1 MLNLFKIDASLKK
14 RWLNCGFRCNLH
26 AMRGIKISWLVGII
40 ALAVVGVSFLQVKWL
55 SNALELRQQ
64 VFDQTVEQSLN
75 TISHWIMFDAQD
87 LELSPDSSSF
97 DQGQVLIAD
106 GMHNQSRGVLL
117 RMESLPMDSLVAL
130 ALAENGITAK
140 AVYGAFDRYGQPAY
154 LEGENEIYREEL
166 IGEGYDVA
174 LGPLQLHVFF
184 PNLKKYLLESQLGA
198 FVLSG
203 FMLLVIAVG
212 LIYVMKSVMKSKEL
226 VRIRRDLMNNLTH
239 ELKTPI
245 STIGLASEALGD
257 TDLVLNEEQTSHY
270 IGMIRGE
277 NKRLGVLVEKVL
289 QASLTDS
296 KSMKLYMQQV
306 NVHDIIKE
314 VVRNVTMQVRRKGG
328 KIELNIVAE
337 NPIIQADSIH
347 LTNVIFNLIDNAIKY
362 SPDGAQIQISSSQTD
377 EGVELR
383 FRDNGLGIP
392 KEFLGKV
399 FERLFRVPTG
409 NVHDVKGFGL
419 GLSYVKNVV
428 ERHHGTIYA
437 ESEPHV
443 GSTFVMKLKSNP
455 IP

>member
-1 MLNLFKIDASLKK
+1 M
-14 RWLNCGFRCNLH
+14 GG
-26 AMRGIKISWLVGII
+26 MKISWLVGII
-40 ALAVVGVSFLQVKWL
+40 ALAVIGVSFLQVKWL
-55 SNALELRQQ
+55 SNALDLRQQ
-64 VFDQTVEQSLN
+64 IFDQTVEQSLN
-75 TISHWIMFDAQD
+75 TISHWILVEADEETLLLD
-87 LELSPDSSSF
+87 TSSIH
-97 DQGQVLIAD
+97 QGQILIAD
-106 GMHNQSRGVLL
+106 GMQRKSRSVLL
-117 RMESLPMDSLVAL
+117 RMESLPMDSLVIL
-130 ALAENGITAK
+130 ALEENGVSAD

-154 LEGENEIYREEL
+154 LEGDSEVYREEL
-166 IGEGYDVA
+166 IIEGYGVA
-174 LGPLQLHVFF
+174 LGPLQFRVYF
-184 PNLKKYLLESQLGA
+184 PNLKKHLLKSQLGA

-203 FMLLVIAVG
+203 FMLLVIAIG
-212 LIYVMKSVMKSKEL
+212 LIYVMRSVLKSKEL

-257 TDLVLNEEQTSHY
+257 QDLVLDEEQQSYY

-296 KSMKLYMQQV
+296 KTMKLFMQQV

-314 VVRNVTMQVRRKGG
+314 VVRNVTMQVRRRGG
-328 KIELNIVAE
+328 KIYLNIKAT
-337 NPIIQADSIH
+337 NPVIQADNIH

-362 SPDGAQIQISSSQTD
+362 SPDGAQIEISSFQTD
-377 EGVELR
+377 DGIELR
-383 FRDNGLGIP
+383 ISDNGLGIP

-428 ERHHGTIYA
+428 ERHNGTIYV
-437 ESEPHV
+437 ESEPNS
-443 GSTFVMKLKSNP
+443 GSTFIMKLKFNP
-455 IP
+455 NLA